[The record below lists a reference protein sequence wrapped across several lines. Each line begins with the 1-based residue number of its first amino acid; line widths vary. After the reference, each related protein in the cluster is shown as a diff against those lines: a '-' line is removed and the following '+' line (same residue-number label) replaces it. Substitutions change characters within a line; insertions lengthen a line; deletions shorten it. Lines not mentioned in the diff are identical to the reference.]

1 MSNEEE
7 LFADGLGPDGIFLRA
22 ADRRRFDFVLRA
34 VRDEGASLALSSTN
48 DEVLD
53 HYGRLVIKKL
63 RLIPDLQVEVFLPA
77 NTEALLDRFNEI
89 LAGLSLTDARNAAS
103 SPAPRRVMIAHATG
117 TPEEIRAEF
126 RRVRDQIRLVF
137 EAYAAG
143 RLDAIRSR

>member
-63 RLIPDLQVEVFLPA
+63 RLIPDLQRPPP
-77 NTEALLDRFNEI
+77 T
-89 LAGLSLTDARNAAS
+89 T
-103 SPAPRRVMIAHATG
+103 
-117 TPEEIRAEF
+117 
-126 RRVRDQIRLVF
+126 
-137 EAYAAG
+137 
-143 RLDAIRSR
+143 AIRSGVPGNKSIRTSPPTQMLMRFLPVAPNIR